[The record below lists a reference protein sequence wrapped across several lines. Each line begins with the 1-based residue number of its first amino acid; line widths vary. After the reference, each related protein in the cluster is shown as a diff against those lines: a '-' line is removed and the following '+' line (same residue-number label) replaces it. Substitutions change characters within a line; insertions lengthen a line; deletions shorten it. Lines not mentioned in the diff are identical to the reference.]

1 MKKHMKILTVCLLL
15 ATCRC
20 EKKPNVIGKCSNE
33 YTELWI
39 ADYFITSSL
48 VKGERKQDT
57 EFYLEDE
64 KTPMYYT
71 FLAHYNHASFAVT
84 RVFISQYGMG
94 RENEFKE
101 PTPIGQTD
109 ENEEYLLVLGIKPSK
124 EFTARKTPAQYAEYT
139 EKYKDKGKFEY
150 CDLASGPISRAY
162 GLERTEGISVL
173 DENTGADLTAST
185 QIYYKFMDIPK
196 REQLLMYESLPTFNA
211 RQLNAVPVF
220 ILELAESRKGK
231 KIKVCM
237 RLENRLEPLCV
248 VYE

>member
-1 MKKHMKILTVCLLL
+1 MIPKHIFLSMILFSYS
-15 ATCRC
+15 
-20 EKKPNVIGKCSNE
+20 CSSPKGSCKDSYAE
-33 YTELWI
+33 RWI
-39 ADYFITSSL
+39 ADYFTSASL
-48 VKGERKQDT
+48 VKAERNVHHIVSLQHT
-57 EFYLEDE
+57 TPEYNTFY
-64 KTPMYYT
+64 YS
-71 FLAHYNHASFAVT
+71 NHPNPPQPTVST
-84 RVFISQYGMG
+84 RAFKSQILGGRGM
-94 RENEFKE
+94 ENEYWYE
-101 PTPIGQTD
+101 PIGQID

-124 EFTARKTPAQYAEYT
+124 EFTAQKTPAQYAEYT
-139 EKYKDKGKFEY
+139 EKYQDKGKFKY
-150 CDLASGPISRAY
+150 CVSSFGPISRAY

-173 DENTGADLTAST
+173 DESTGEDLTASA

-196 REQLLMYESLPTFNA
+196 REQLLMCESLPTFNA

>member
-1 MKKHMKILTVCLLL
+1 MKKHMKILTVCLLW
-15 ATCRC
+15 ATCQC

-33 YTELWI
+33 YTERWI
-39 ADYFITSSL
+39 ADYFTASSL
-48 VKGERKQDT
+48 VKAERNMQVGNF
-57 EFYLEDE
+57 EE
-64 KTPMYYT
+64 KKPMYYT
-71 FLAHYNHASFAVT
+71 FLPVYSNTPLALT

-101 PTPIGQTD
+101 PSPVNQLD
-109 ENEEYLLVLGIKPSK
+109 ENEEYLLAIGIKPGK
-124 EFTARKTPAQYAEYT
+124 EFTAYKAPAQYAEYT
-139 EKYKDKGKFEY
+139 EKYQDKGKFKY

-162 GLERTEGISVL
+162 GLERTEGISVV
-173 DENTGADLTAST
+173 DKNTGQDLAAST

-237 RLENRLEPLCV
+237 RLENRQDPLCV